1 MAQQTIAISP
11 ELIAEAVKRA
21 MASLG
26 ESNGSNGGTTTLT
39 KAAGKLDAKNDF
51 PLSRKRPDLVRS
63 ATGLSLDD
71 ITLEKATS
79 GKLSF

>member
-1 MAQQTIAISP
+1 MAQQTITISP

-26 ESNGSNGGTTTLT
+26 ESNGSNGGTTTSI

-51 PLSRKRPDLVRS
+51 PLSRKR
-63 ATGLSLDD
+63 TGPGAVGDRPKS
-71 ITLEKATS
+71 
-79 GKLSF
+79 